1 MLSERAHNATLNSAG
16 RDVRRRGSYVL
27 LLRVDRTEPLVVGRL
42 GTFVFAPGRYA
53 YFGSALGGLA
63 ARIARHRRS
72 QKRLHWHVDYLLER
86 VTITD
91 VLETEGVERLECALS
106 DRLAT
111 EPWTSR
117 PVREFGSSDCGCFS
131 HLHYLS
137 LGAGSVARTRA
148 ALRDLVAG

>member
-53 YFGSALGGLA
+53 YFGSALGGLV

-72 QKRLHWHVDYLLER
+72 QKRLHWHVDYLIER
-86 VTITD
+86 ATVIG
-91 VLETEGVERLECALS
+91 VLEVEGEARLECMLS

-111 EPWTSR
+111 EPWASS
-117 PVREFGSSDCGCFS
+117 PVRRFGSSDCGCFS
-131 HLHYLS
+131 HLHYLGP
-137 LGAGSVARTRA
+137 GAGSVARTRA
-148 ALRDLVAG
+148 ALRDLAAG